1 MVKSAQSTGEKL
13 FIVFNETDGVPVT
26 HEPVS
31 EEQADEIIKFFPD
44 RFKHQGYYLTS
55 GRVRIDPK
63 EVVLVKLDYEDDG
76 EYDYG
81 GDDNQDPF

>member
-1 MVKSAQSTGEKL
+1 MAKSAQSTSEKL

-31 EEQADEIIKFFPD
+31 EEQADEIIKSFPD

-55 GRVRIDPK
+55 GRERIDPK
-63 EVVLVKLDYEDDG
+63 DVVLVKHGYEDDG
-76 EYDYG
+76 E
-81 GDDNQDPF
+81 DDDGLDCHQGPF